1 MTRTRNTP
9 KNLAAQPVAA
19 FLLAALFLWTPGT
32 AAAMQILEAADHA
45 ELEAVISDRA
55 VSRVALAGDRIARV
69 IRGPDGF
76 AVEHDKARGDVYL
89 RPTGRSGVPREP
101 VTLFI
106 GTVKG
111 FTYLLTLRAA
121 AQGSAQILIRNAAAA
136 PREDSPRPGYAR
148 VGALVALVR
157 AVARREVP
165 RGYAIETFSGTP
177 GSRGSCTARGLAR
190 AALYRARV
198 RGGREVWGTTSTLS
212 CKVSRRAPPRSGSL
226 RLRAVPRADGSRW
239 YGARSLPD
247 WVGAMSGQNKT
258 PMDPE
263 SRRVRGRQL
272 LLFSGIAAA
281 LLIAFAVWFSGGDG
295 GAPPPRSGVRAE
307 LAGSRSA
314 EAVWLRRSEARI
326 GGLETRLREME
337 TKSRRSGEENAR
349 LKQRLTRDA
358 EDGRLVIDRQAAVI
372 EEMRRRLETRPA
384 AQAPGSRTP
393 GAPGVSGVKGK
404 RTTPGGKAPAPMAP
418 MIQEFE
424 KVPNPADEDPAPGP
438 RPIGSWLPAGA
449 YAEAV
454 VLAGVDASVGVSSQ
468 GDPRPVLLQPDGQGA
483 ERGRGRRGAPSRRC
497 GLHAD
502 RRGLRG
508 SFFRENLRAACRP

>member
-1 MTRTRNTP
+1 
-9 KNLAAQPVAA
+9 
-19 FLLAALFLWTPGT
+19 
-32 AAAMQILEAADHA
+32 
-45 ELEAVISDRA
+45 
-55 VSRVALAGDRIARV
+55 
-69 IRGPDGF
+69 
-76 AVEHDKARGDVYL
+76 
-89 RPTGRSGVPREP
+89 
-101 VTLFI
+101 
-106 GTVKG
+106 
-111 FTYLLTLRAA
+111 
-121 AQGSAQILIRNAAAA
+121 
-136 PREDSPRPGYAR
+136 
-148 VGALVALVR
+148 
-157 AVARREVP
+157 
-165 RGYAIETFSGTP
+165 
-177 GSRGSCTARGLAR
+177 
-190 AALYRARV
+190 
-198 RGGREVWGTTSTLS
+198 
-212 CKVSRRAPPRSGSL
+212 
-226 RLRAVPRADGSRW
+226 
-239 YGARSLPD
+239 
-247 WVGAMSGQNKT
+247 MSGQNKT

-263 SRRVRGRQL
+263 SRRIRGRQL

-326 GGLETRLREME
+326 GGVETRLREME

-393 GAPGVSGVKGK
+393 DAPGVSGVKGK

-468 GDPRPVLLQPDGQGA
+468 GDPRPVLLRLTGKAKSAAADGEALEADVAGCTLTGAAYGDLSSEKIYVRLQTMTCAGPDPETVIETKVAGFVAGGGKAGVRGPVVSREGALVEKAFLAGLVSGAGETAANLLQVTAGTAGA
-483 ERGRGRRGAPSRRC
+483 ESATSAAGLRDLGRAGLGGGAASAGRRVADYLIRRAEQYQPVIQLQTGTRVTVVFIEGARIDGREEKKKKTGDKQRRN
-497 GLHAD
+497 G
-502 RRGLRG
+502 
-508 SFFRENLRAACRP
+508 